1 MEKLIELLKGVRDD
15 VDFSECTT
23 LVDEGIL
30 DSFDIVEIINLID
43 EEYGIEI
50 PAIEIVPENF
60 NSAEAILNMIQ
71 RLQEE

>member
-15 VDFSECTT
+15 VDFNECTT

-30 DSFDIVEIINLID
+30 DSFDIIEIINVID
-43 EEYGIEI
+43 EEYDIKI
-50 PAIEIVPENF
+50 PAIEIVPKNF

>member
-15 VDFSECTT
+15 VDFDKCTT

-30 DSFDIVEIINLID
+30 DSFDIVEIINVID

-50 PAIEIVPENF
+50 PATQIVPENF
-60 NSAEAILNMIQ
+60 NSVEAILNMIQ

>member
-15 VDFSECTT
+15 VDFSKCTT

-30 DSFDIVEIINLID
+30 DSFDIIEIINVIG
-43 EEYGIEI
+43 EEYDIEI
-50 PAIEIVPENF
+50 PALEIVPENF

>member
-15 VDFSECTT
+15 VDFSKCIT

-30 DSFDIVEIINLID
+30 DSFDIVEMVNVID
-43 EEYGIEI
+43 EEYDIEI

>member
-1 MEKLIELLKGVRDD
+1 MEKLIELLKSVRDD
-15 VDFSECTT
+15 VDFSKCTT

-30 DSFDIVEIINLID
+30 DSFDIIEIINVID
-43 EEYGIEI
+43 EEYDIKI
-50 PAIEIVPENF
+50 PAIEIVPKNF

>member
-15 VDFSECTT
+15 VDFSKCTT

-30 DSFDIVEIINLID
+30 DSFDIIEIINVID
-43 EEYGIEI
+43 EEYDIKI

>member
-15 VDFSECTT
+15 IDFRECSS
-23 LVDEGIL
+23 LVDDGIL
-30 DSFDIVEIINLID
+30 DSFDIVEIVSLIN
-43 EEYGIEI
+43 EEYDIKI

-60 NSAEAILNMIQ
+60 NSVDAILNMIQ

>member
-15 VDFSECTT
+15 VDFDKCTT

-30 DSFDIVEIINLID
+30 DSFDIVEIINVID

-60 NSAEAILNMIQ
+60 NSAEVILKMIQ

>member
-1 MEKLIELLKGVRDD
+1 MEKLIELLKSVRDD
-15 VDFSECTT
+15 VDFNECTT
-23 LVDEGIL
+23 LIDEGIL
-30 DSFDIVEIINLID
+30 DSFDIIEIVNVID

-60 NSAEAILNMIQ
+60 NSAESILNMIQ

>member
-30 DSFDIVEIINLID
+30 YSFDIVEIINLID

-60 NSAEAILNMIQ
+60 NSVEAILNMIQ

>member
-60 NSAEAILNMIQ
+60 NSVEAILNMIQ

>member
-15 VDFSECTT
+15 IDFRECRA
-23 LVDEGIL
+23 LIDEGIL
-30 DSFDIVEIINLID
+30 DSFDIVEIVNLID
-43 EEYGIEI
+43 EEYDIEI

-60 NSAEAILNMIQ
+60 NSVDTILNMIQ

>member
-1 MEKLIELLKGVRDD
+1 MEKLIELLKSVRDD
-15 VDFSECTT
+15 IDFEECTT

-30 DSFDIVEIINLID
+30 DSFDIIEIINVID

-50 PAIEIVPENF
+50 PATQIVPEHF
-60 NSAEAILNMIQ
+60 NSVEAILNMIQ

>member
-15 VDFSECTT
+15 VDFDKCTT

-30 DSFDIVEIINLID
+30 DSFDIVEIINVID
-43 EEYGIEI
+43 EEYGVEI

-60 NSAEAILNMIQ
+60 NSAEAILKMIQ

>member
-15 VDFSECTT
+15 IDFSECKN
-23 LVDEGIL
+23 LVDEGML
-30 DSFDIVEIINLID
+30 DSFDIIEIVNVID
-43 EEYGIEI
+43 EEYDIEI

-60 NSAEAILNMIQ
+60 NSVEAILNMIQ

>member
-1 MEKLIELLKGVRDD
+1 MEELIKLLKSVREDI
-15 VDFSECTT
+15 DFKECTT

-30 DSFDIVEIINLID
+30 DSFDIVEIINVID
-43 EEYGIEI
+43 DEYDIEV

-60 NSAEAILNMIQ
+60 NSAEAILNMIH

>member
-15 VDFSECTT
+15 VDFNECTT

-30 DSFDIVEIINLID
+30 DSFDIIEIINVID
-43 EEYGIEI
+43 EEYDIKI

-71 RLQEE
+71 RLQED